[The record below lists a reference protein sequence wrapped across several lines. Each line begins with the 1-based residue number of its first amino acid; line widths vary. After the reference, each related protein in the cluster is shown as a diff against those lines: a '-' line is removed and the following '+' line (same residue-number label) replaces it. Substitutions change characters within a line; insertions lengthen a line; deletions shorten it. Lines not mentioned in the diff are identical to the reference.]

1 MNDKESIDPRD
12 PKYPATDKLKVG
24 LGLVGDTYVSD
35 SEEQA
40 PELSKDEMD
49 ELLERAGKREGSEMS
64 GNKDVVVTFWP
75 NAITL
80 AVAATLVFAFV
91 KYHESEDP
99 SEGTPTRTKPI
110 LVAPHLPEETPEN
123 SVNPSTLPAD
133 GSSGLQSGLN
143 FLEQGDHHLALEK
156 HDEAIKSFEQALA
169 KEIKANG
176 PWGPDAALLYGRLGK
191 TYKARGEYEKAT
203 QLFEKSLAIF
213 LKFHDR

>member
-1 MNDKESIDPRD
+1 MNDKENIEPHDAEH
-12 PKYPATDKLKVG
+12 PATDKLKVA
-24 LGLVGDTYVSD
+24 LSLVGDTYVSD

-49 ELLERAGKREGSEMS
+49 ELLARAGKREGNETS
-64 GNKDVVVTFWP
+64 GNKDVVVAFWP

-80 AVAATLVFAFV
+80 AAAAMLVFAFV

-123 SVNPSTLPAD
+123 TGNPSTPPAD
-133 GSSGLQSGLN
+133 GSSRLQSGLN
-143 FLEQGDHHLALEK
+143 FLEQGDHHLALEEYE
-156 HDEAIKSFEQALA
+156 EAIKNFEQALA
-169 KEIKANG
+169 KEMKANG
-176 PWGPDAALLYGRLGK
+176 PWGPDAALIYGRLGK

-213 LKFHDR
+213 LKYHDR